1 MAELNGAKDVII
13 EEGTTGEGGKN
24 AAQIGMRK

>member
-1 MAELNGAKDVII
+1 MELNGAKDVSI
-13 EEGTTGEGGKN
+13 EEGTSGEGGKN